1 MEIPFRSDYPPRHDV
16 VFSIIFGH
24 RDMFAALLKAVT
36 GHELKTDI
44 VYSQA
49 NMTPDN
55 VEHNYI
61 RFDTFS
67 MDNDVLY
74 SLDLQNSYVEELV
87 KNRTIY
93 YACRSVSG
101 QTITKGRYDDL
112 KRVIVSFIMTGKDNG
127 RPVEIIKLRDEDNN
141 VYSELLALY
150 NVYVPA
156 VNKCNDSNVDG
167 SLKIFAA
174 FFSVKNEDSM
184 KSFIESYSEKTLGAK
199 LIYYY
204 SEAIKMNNLDIINR
218 EEYFDMKITEEDINE
233 AKKEARIEGLRE
245 GREEGREQGREEG
258 REEGREKGRLEEK
271 VSIIKK
277 LLAAGFSKA
286 DLIKALGPDVN
297 GIDSLLSAS
306 T

>member
-1 MEIPFRSDYPPRHDV
+1 
-16 VFSIIFGH
+16 
-24 RDMFAALLKAVT
+24 
-36 GHELKTDI
+36 
-44 VYSQA
+44 
-49 NMTPDN
+49 
-55 VEHNYI
+55 
-61 RFDTFS
+61 
-67 MDNDVLY
+67 
-74 SLDLQNSYVEELV
+74 
-87 KNRTIY
+87 
-93 YACRSVSG
+93 
-101 QTITKGRYDDL
+101 
-112 KRVIVSFIMTGKDNG
+112 
-127 RPVEIIKLRDEDNN
+127 
-141 VYSELLALY
+141 
-150 NVYVPA
+150 
-156 VNKCNDSNVDG
+156 
-167 SLKIFAA
+167 LKIFAA